1 MPIPVTHLVL
11 PGRATCA
18 AILASLLSLAAA
30 AGAQPQ
36 QRVTREDAV
45 AAALATAPRATLLR
59 ADSAAARARVTSA
72 RQWDNPTLSAAYSQ
86 SAPTQHYGLD
96 LPLDFP
102 WLRRARIGSAEA
114 AAGAAR
120 WRYQFDRAAL
130 GFEVDT
136 AYTHA
141 LASASRA
148 VLSRA
153 NVLAAD
159 SLVVLARL
167 RRDAGDGTDL
177 DVQLSEVNAGQMANR
192 AADDSLERSSALLVV
207 QALMGLPTDRVV
219 IALADTLAAPAFAE
233 SAATGEPLLVAAAV
247 DAEHS
252 AELGATLERR
262 RVFGSASLQAG
273 FEAGD
278 PSQPPGALPT
288 IGLSIPIPLF
298 NRNDGAVQ
306 LADAEHARARAEL
319 ALARLEAASQVTRA
333 RRALT
338 LALERVARDRRLLDG
353 AGRVS
358 ALSLLAYREGA
369 AALPSVLEAQRT
381 AREALATYIDDVAAA
396 RTAAGVV
403 RLLTLTANRT
413 QP

>member
-1 MPIPVTHLVL
+1 MPLPATHPVT
-11 PGRATCA
+11 PGRPT
-18 AILASLLSLAAA
+18 LAAA
-30 AGAQPQ
+30 AFCLLQFGIAADIHAQ
-36 QRVTREDAV
+36 QRVTRDDAV

-59 ADSAAARARVTSA
+59 ADSAAARARVTTA
-72 RQWDNPTLSAAYSQ
+72 RQWDNPTVSASYSK

-102 WLRRARIGSAEA
+102 WLRRARIGSVEA
-114 AAGAAR
+114 SAGAAR
-120 WRYQFDRAAL
+120 WRYQFARAAL

-141 LASASRA
+141 LAAASRA
-148 VLSRA
+148 ELSRE

-177 DVQLSEVNAGQMANR
+177 DVQLAEVSAGQLANR
-192 AADDSLERSSALLVV
+192 AADDSLERSSAVLVV
-207 QALMGLPTDRVV
+207 QGLRGLPTDRVA
-219 IALADTLAAPAFAE
+219 IKLADSLGAPAPAD
-233 SAATGEPLLVAAAV
+233 SARTGEPLLVAAAA
-247 DAEHS
+247 DAERS
-252 AELGATLERR
+252 AQLAAALERR
-262 RVFGSASLQAG
+262 RVFGSASFSAG

-278 PSQPPGALPT
+278 PSLPPGALPT
-288 IGLSIPIPLF
+288 IGIAIPFPLF
-298 NRNDGAVQ
+298 NRNNGAVQ
-306 LADAEHARARAEL
+306 LADAERDRARAEL
-319 ALARLEAASQVTRA
+319 ALARLETASQMTRA

-353 AGRVS
+353 ARRVS

-381 AREALATYIDDVAAA
+381 ARDALATYIDDVAAA
-396 RTAAGVV
+396 RSAAGLVK
-403 RLLTLTANRT
+403 LLTLTATRP